1 MTEKNKSLEVKCDE
15 LQRQLEEA
23 RKEVEYYQW
32 IAEEVGRKH
41 LRETDQLS
49 QFIIKQE
56 RTKGIDEL
64 TGLNNR
70 KGFITLA
77 EQQLKI
83 ARRNMREFS
92 LLFADLDNLKLINDT
107 LGHREGD
114 MALIANANI
123 LKNCFRESDIKA
135 RLGGDEFTVLIVDCS
150 IETSTA
156 LNMRL
161 QENIEEFNESRKAS
175 YSLSLS
181 AGLAHYEPRNPCS
194 LNDLLDK
201 ADLLM
206 FEHKRSKKIH

>member
-23 RKEVEYYQW
+23 RKEIEYYQW
-32 IAEEVGRKH
+32 IAEEVGRRR

-56 RTKGIDEL
+56 RTKEIDEL

-150 IETSTA
+150 METSTA

-161 QENIEEFNESRKAS
+161 QENIEEFNESRKSS

-181 AGLAHYEPRNPCS
+181 AGLAHYEPGNPCS

>member
-1 MTEKNKSLEVKCDE
+1 MTNNNSLKEKCDE
-15 LQRQLEEA
+15 LQKRLEEA
-23 RKEVEYYQW
+23 RKEAEYYQW
-32 IAEEVGRKH
+32 IAGEVGRRR

-49 QFIIKQE
+49 QFIVKQE
-56 RTKGIDEL
+56 KTKEIDEL

-83 ARRNMREFS
+83 VRRNKREFS
-92 LLFADLDNLKLINDT
+92 LLFADLDNLKWINDT
-107 LGHREGD
+107 LGHKEGD

-123 LKNCFRESDIKA
+123 LKECFRESDIKA

-161 QENIEEFNESRKAS
+161 QEKIKEFNRSGKLR
-175 YSLSLS
+175 YNLSLS
-181 AGLAHYEPRNPCS
+181 AGLAHYDPENPCS

-206 FEHKRSKKIH
+206 FEHKRYKKIH

>member
-1 MTEKNKSLEVKCDE
+1 MTKKNKSLEVKCDE

-32 IAEEVGRKH
+32 IAGEVGRRH

-56 RTKGIDEL
+56 RTKEIDEL

-161 QENIEEFNESRKAS
+161 QENIEEFNESRKSS